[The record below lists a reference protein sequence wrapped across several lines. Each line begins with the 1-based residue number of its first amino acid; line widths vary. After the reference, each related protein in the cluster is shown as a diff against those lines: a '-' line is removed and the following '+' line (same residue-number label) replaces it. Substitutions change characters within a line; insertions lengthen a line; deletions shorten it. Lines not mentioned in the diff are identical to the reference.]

1 MDHRTMVRELEE
13 VIARSESATARET
26 RVLDALPDCFLRRR
40 KQAEVRAMQA
50 HLQRLRG
57 LRNAVRAKRR
67 PGALLNCS
75 ARPGPRLI

>member
-26 RVLDALPDCFLRRR
+26 RELNALPDCFLRRR

-57 LRNAVRAKRR
+57 LRKAVRAKRR
-67 PGALLNCS
+67 PGALLN
-75 ARPGPRLI
+75 